1 MKIKKNGIV
10 MDLTDSDI
18 KKLEESILNEQVLL
32 LWSAAIMAYRQTA
45 AGQAKKLTRKIK
57 RNLKDLGIKSNI
69 IEDGNLN
76 KLMKCINGELGK
88 ITVSGGKKQGQV
100 QFGKKFNKSIV
111 KRGETGDLGYEKFK
125 KDFKSRVGVCC
136 NHFNIASECDTVYE
150 AVLSTINDFRD
161 KKFRL

>member
-1 MKIKKNGIV
+1 MRIKKNGIV
-10 MDLTDSDI
+10 MNLTDSDI
-18 KKLEESILNEQVLL
+18 KKLEESVLNEQILL
-32 LWSAAIMAYRQTA
+32 FTAAIMAYRQTA

-57 RNLKDLGIKSNI
+57 RNLRDLGIKSNI

-88 ITVSGGKKQGQV
+88 ITVKDGKKQGQV
-100 QFGKKFNKSIV
+100 ELGKKFNKSIV
-111 KRGETGDLGYEKFK
+111 KRGETGELGYEKFK
-125 KDFKSRVGVCC
+125 KDFKSKVGVCC
-136 NHFNIASECDTVYE
+136 NHFNISSECDTVYE